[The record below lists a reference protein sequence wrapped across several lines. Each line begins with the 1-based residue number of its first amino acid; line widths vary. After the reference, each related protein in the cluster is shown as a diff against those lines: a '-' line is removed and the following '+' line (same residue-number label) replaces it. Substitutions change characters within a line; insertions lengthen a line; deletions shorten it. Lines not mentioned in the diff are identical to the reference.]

1 MFNLNKSFYNQSIRK
16 IVIAFGS
23 LFDSVY
29 VTRYEAD
36 GSEKEKIRVPLAYG
50 SKEKFVLKLT
60 QENSLSKNSR
70 VQIVLPKMGFEITT
84 MMYDSTRKIN
94 RLIERSQVVD

>member
-36 GSEKEKIRVPLAYG
+36 GSEKEKIRVPL
-50 SKEKFVLKLT
+50 
-60 QENSLSKNSR
+60 
-70 VQIVLPKMGFEITT
+70 
-84 MMYDSTRKIN
+84 
-94 RLIERSQVVD
+94 